1 MWISEDKEKKTL
13 HCLNPIKMLTR
24 CPLPILLLFVIALPC
39 LKSESY
45 FVNDLG
51 AIFKSAEP
59 LKASLRSNQ
68 AKELPSILN
77 AYNRLKS
84 NPLAVNLDQFIL
96 FSVGDKENYKGS
108 FEDSSY
114 FRQDLNQTT
123 VNYCDFDPNR
133 LSSKL
138 KPTASSSVP
147 KYQSSDPFNVKQNV
161 DIIVK
166 RPIFNTSS
174 EISSM
179 LNQQPR
185 EELTI

>member
-1 MWISEDKEKKTL
+1 
-13 HCLNPIKMLTR
+13 MLTPY
-24 CPLPILLLFVIALPC
+24 PLLILLLFVIVLPC

-45 FVNDLG
+45 FVNNLG
-51 AIFKSAEP
+51 AIFKSPEL

-84 NPLAVNLDQFIL
+84 NPLTVNLDQFIL

-114 FRQDLNQTT
+114 FKQDLNQTT

-138 KPTASSSVP
+138 KPTAP
-147 KYQSSDPFNVKQNV
+147 INKYQSSDPLNVKQNV

-166 RPIFNTSS
+166 RPIFNTST

-179 LNQQPR
+179 LTTSRRINLWR
-185 EELTI
+185 ILSM